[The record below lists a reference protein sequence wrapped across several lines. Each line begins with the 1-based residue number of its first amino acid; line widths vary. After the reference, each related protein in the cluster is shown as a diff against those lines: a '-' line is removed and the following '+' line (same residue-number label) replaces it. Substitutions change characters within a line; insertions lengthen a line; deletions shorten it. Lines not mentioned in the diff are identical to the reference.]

1 MELYQLRSFVAVAK
15 EGHLTR
21 ATRRLFISQPAV
33 SAHIKLLEEEL
44 GVTLFTR
51 TPQGMQL
58 TKEGQILKAQ
68 AETSLNAIN
77 ELFQQAKRMQNEL
90 AGVIKIGLNADPEF
104 LKIGDFFSVM
114 AEQYPQL
121 EFHLLQRPSW
131 AVVEEIHTELLDI
144 GYMFGEHSTPDIKA
158 TLLRTFNLLVIGPA
172 SWKDHLERA
181 TGWHDLAAFPWV
193 WSCENCPQYKVL
205 REIFHALH
213 LTPSKVAVADD
224 EATLKSL
231 VASGAGL
238 AILIEDDAV
247 SAEQQGKVTIWRQ
260 NPLHL
265 DLSCIYLRKREYDPV
280 IQAALNG
287 IFIVWNAENSLK
299 RE

>member
-1 MELYQLRSFVAVAK
+1 MELDQLRSFVAVAK

-21 ATRRLFISQPAV
+21 AARRLFISQPAV

-51 TPQGMQL
+51 TPQGMLL
-58 TKEGQILKAQ
+58 TKEGQILKVQ

-131 AVVEEIHTELLDI
+131 EVIEEIQNEVLDI
-144 GYMFGEHSTPDIKA
+144 GYMFGEYSNPNIKA
-158 TLLRTFNLLVIGPA
+158 ILLRTFNLLVIAPT
-172 SWKDHLERA
+172 SWKDRLERA
-181 TGWHDLAAFPWV
+181 ADWHDLAVFPWI
-193 WSCENCPQYKVL
+193 WSCENCP
-205 REIFHALH
+205 H
-213 LTPSKVAVADD
+213 
-224 EATLKSL
+224 
-231 VASGAGL
+231 
-238 AILIEDDAV
+238 
-247 SAEQQGKVTIWRQ
+247 
-260 NPLHL
+260 
-265 DLSCIYLRKREYDPV
+265 
-280 IQAALNG
+280 
-287 IFIVWNAENSLK
+287 
-299 RE
+299 